1 MTTMMSQPIPPLATE
16 VLADTSEV
24 RCRLADTLADTCRLA
39 DTLADTCRFWCSF
52 GTGAILEP
60 VQFWNHVRASAI
72 RHTYAGGLGAYS
84 LSGLMFRVGSAAQR
98 RRDAGI

>member
-1 MTTMMSQPIPPLATE
+1 MTTTTSQPIPPLATE

-52 GTGAILEP
+52 GTGVVLEP

-72 RHTYAGGLGAYS
+72 RHTYAGGLRAYS
-84 LSGLMFRVGSAAQR
+84 LSGLMFSPGPEALR
-98 RRDAGI
+98 R